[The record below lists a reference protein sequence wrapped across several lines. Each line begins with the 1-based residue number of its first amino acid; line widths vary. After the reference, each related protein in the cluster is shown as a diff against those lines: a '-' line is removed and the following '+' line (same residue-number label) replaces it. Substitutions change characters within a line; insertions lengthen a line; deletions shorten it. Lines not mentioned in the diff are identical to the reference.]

1 MLIRI
6 DDKNMEILKR
16 KQEIIAKYNKMSKEN
31 KPMIADD
38 GMYRY
43 LILKGNNSNL
53 VKRVLETREYWVEL
67 EQQHLTLF
75 SFKWAPV
82 SKLINY
88 E

>member
-1 MLIRI
+1 
-6 DDKNMEILKR
+6 
-16 KQEIIAKYNKMSKEN
+16 MSKDN

-67 EQQHLTLF
+67 EQ
-75 SFKWAPV
+75 
-82 SKLINY
+82 
-88 E
+88 

>member
-1 MLIRI
+1 
-6 DDKNMEILKR
+6 
-16 KQEIIAKYNKMSKEN
+16 
-31 KPMIADD
+31 
-38 GMYRY
+38 MYRY